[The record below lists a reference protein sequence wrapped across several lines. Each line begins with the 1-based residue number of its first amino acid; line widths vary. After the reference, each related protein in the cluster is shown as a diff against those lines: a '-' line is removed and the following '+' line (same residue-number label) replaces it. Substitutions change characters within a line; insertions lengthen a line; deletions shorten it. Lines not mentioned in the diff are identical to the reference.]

1 MNALIIETDKLRA
14 NIETIKQTVGVR
26 VIGVLKG
33 NGYGLDIVKFAE
45 VLRDCGIDMFAVC
58 ELWEARA
65 LRECGF
71 EEEILLMR
79 STAIESEVRE
89 ILELGLTATIGS
101 NEAAVMLNGVAKDAG
116 ETVPAHIEL
125 DTGFGRYGFG
135 SADLEKVENI
145 ARFLENI
152 ELTGVY
158 THFSNAFGDKQS
170 TEVQLESFLSML
182 SIMEGD
188 GLTFPMRHAANS
200 CAALRFENTRL
211 DAVRIGSAFLG
222 RLPIRNDWGLYKI
235 GYLSGDITEIR
246 WLEPGQNVGYA
257 NVFKV
262 KKPTRTAVVPVGYI
276 DGFCMEKSKDTF
288 RGSDVWRY
296 MFGDFKRFFVNKKL
310 YAEINEKRARV
321 LGRVCMCNVV
331 LDVTKIN
338 CAVGDSVIFQV
349 NPLFVDSGVLRL
361 YIGDEEDSG
370 EEKKG
375 FIRRFLP
382 LFTKKDKREDE
393 EYGDEDTEEINED
406 EEDEAAEALD
416 VNEGA
421 SGDADDKDEDIR

>member
-1 MNALIIETDKLRA
+1 MNALIIEKDKLKA
-14 NIETIKQTVGVR
+14 NIEIVKDTVGVR

-45 VLRDCGIDMFAVC
+45 VLRECGIDMFAVC

-79 STAIESEVRE
+79 STAIESEARE

-101 NEAAVMLNGVAKDAG
+101 NEAAVMLNGVAGDAG
-116 ETVPAHIEL
+116 EIVSAHIEL

-135 SADLEKVENI
+135 SADLEKVVNI
-145 ARFLENI
+145 SRFMENI

-170 TEVQLESFLSML
+170 TEVQLEAFLSML
-182 SIMEGD
+182 NLMEGD
-188 GLTFPMRHAANS
+188 GLSFPMRHAANS
-200 CAALRFENTRL
+200 CAALRFPNTRL

-222 RLPIRNDWGLYKI
+222 RLPIRNEWGLYKI

-262 KKPTRTAVVPVGYI
+262 KKATRCAVVPIGYI

-296 MFGDFKRFFVNKKL
+296 MFGDFKRFFTNKRL
-310 YAEINEKRARV
+310 YAEINSKKVRV

-338 CAVGDSVIFQV
+338 CAVGDSVIFAV

-361 YIGDEEDSG
+361 YISDEDDTG
-370 EEKKG
+370 EKKRG

-382 LFTKKDKREDE
+382 IFTKKDDGEADE
-393 EYGDEDTEEINED
+393 YYENDDDAEAEK
-406 EEDEAAEALD
+406 AAEAD
-416 VNEGA
+416 DDQY
-421 SGDADDKDEDIR
+421 GDKELEAADDDEDIR

>member
-1 MNALIIETDKLRA
+1 MNALIIEKDKLKA
-14 NIETIKQTVGVR
+14 NIEIIKDRVGVR

-45 VLRDCGIDMFAVC
+45 VLRECDIDMFAVC

-79 STAIESEVRE
+79 STAIESEARE
-89 ILELGLTATIGS
+89 IVELGLTATIGS
-101 NEAAVMLNGVAKDAG
+101 NEAAVMLNGVAGDAG
-116 ETVPAHIEL
+116 ERVPAHIEL

-135 SADLEKVENI
+135 SAELDKVINI
-145 ARFLENI
+145 SRFMENI

-158 THFSNAFGDKQS
+158 THFSNAFGSKQY

-182 SIMEGD
+182 SLMEGE
-188 GLTFPMRHAANS
+188 GLSFPMRHAANS
-200 CAALRFENTRL
+200 CAALRFPNTRL

-235 GYLSGDITEIR
+235 AYLSGDIADIR
-246 WLEPGQNVGYA
+246 YLEPGQNVGYA

-262 KKPTRTAVVPVGYI
+262 KKATRAAIVPVGYI
-276 DGFCMEKSKDTF
+276 DGFGMEKSKDTF

-296 MFGDFKRFFVNKKL
+296 IFADFKRFFVNKRI
-310 YAEINEKRARV
+310 YAEINGKKVRV
-321 LGRVCMCNVV
+321 LGRVFMCNVV

-338 CAVGDSVIFQV
+338 CDVGDSVIFRV

-361 YIGDEEDSG
+361 YIGDEEG
-370 EEKKG
+370 EDEKRG

-382 LFTKKDKREDE
+382 KFTRRSEEED
-393 EYGDEDTEEINED
+393 DTESYVNED
-406 EEDEAAEALD
+406 ETAEAEEEETPVAAD
-416 VNEGA
+416 CENENN
-421 SGDADDKDEDIR
+421 DDIR